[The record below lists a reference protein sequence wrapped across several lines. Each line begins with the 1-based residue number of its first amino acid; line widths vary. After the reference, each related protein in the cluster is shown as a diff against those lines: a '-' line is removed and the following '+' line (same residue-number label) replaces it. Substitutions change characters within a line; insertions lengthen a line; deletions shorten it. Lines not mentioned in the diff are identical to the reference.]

1 MAAAWN
7 QIRETDFIY
16 FAQVYGFEQIA
27 ACPDLV
33 RIDLYPANVA
43 DREFIDM
50 VVGNGSIRMIPDEHG
65 SVSQFDQ
72 RPHLVETWH
81 FDVPSDFRS
90 ACKVDIITLVAEG
103 QGTGSLA
110 QARPH
115 MQWIRFIVRGAI
127 FLDILTCRAI

>member
-1 MAAAWN
+1 MQHFFNSFTPSTTAPTVQTASDLLSQTRCRGVALHRFAVDFDPADVHIAAVAVAAAWN

-50 VVGNGSIRMIPDEHG
+50 VVGNGPIRMIPDEHG
-65 SVSQFDQ
+65 TVRQFDQ
-72 RPHLVETWH
+72 RPHLVET
-81 FDVPSDFRS
+81 
-90 ACKVDIITLVAEG
+90 
-103 QGTGSLA
+103 
-110 QARPH
+110 
-115 MQWIRFIVRGAI
+115 
-127 FLDILTCRAI
+127 